1 MPRHDTLAAVDLG
14 SNSFHLQIGRVV
26 EGQIY
31 PLDSVREVVRL
42 GGGLTAEKRIDRAT
56 QANALD
62 ALAKFAER
70 LRGFSRHAV
79 RAVGTN
85 ALRVAKNSPQFLRE
99 ARAVLG
105 FPIEVISGREEARL
119 IYLGVA
125 HSMPA
130 AATGSNLK
138 RRLVVDVGGG
148 STEFI
153 IGTGLEPQLTESLY
167 MGCVSY
173 SLKYFPDGKID
184 KARMKAAEV
193 AARQELAGIVRGYRT
208 AGWDEAVG
216 SSGTARSMENILREN
231 GFAEEG
237 LTRDGLDRLRGLLV
251 KHERADA
258 DRIAG
263 LRPNRAPV
271 LPGGVAIM
279 SAVFDELGIDAMKVS
294 DGALRHGVL
303 YDLLGRVEHRDM
315 REVTVAQFGRRYHV
329 DAAQAER
336 VRALA
341 LKIYDALMV
350 GAERDRDDDPDRMT
364 LDWAAQ
370 LAETGLSIAHAQYHK
385 HSAYVISNADM
396 PGFSRMEQA
405 RLARIVLAHR
415 GKLGKIQDAA
425 LEGADWKLVFALR
438 TASLIL
444 RRRADLKLP
453 FLRVAADHGGF
464 AIDLPQSWL
473 DENPLS
479 AAALESEADHWKTV
493 GMRLAV
499 TGLSDKKVS
508 VLQQAR

>member
-1 MPRHDTLAAVDLG
+1 MAKQDTLAAVDLG

-26 EGQIY
+26 DKQIY

-56 QANALD
+56 QAKALE

-70 LRGFSRHAV
+70 LRGFPRQAV

-99 ARAVLG
+99 ARQALG

-125 HSMPA
+125 HALPVS
-130 AATGSNLK
+130 SK

-167 MGCVSY
+167 MGCVSF
-173 SLKYFPDGKID
+173 SLKYFPDGRID
-184 KARMKAAEV
+184 KARMKAAEI
-193 AARQELAGIVRGYRT
+193 AAQQELAGIAHGYRA

-231 GFAEEG
+231 GFAEDG
-237 LTRDGLDRLRGLLV
+237 LTREGLERLRSLLV
-251 KHERADA
+251 KHERADP
-258 DRIAG
+258 DKIAG

-271 LPGGVAIM
+271 LPGGVAILG
-279 SAVFDELGIDAMKVS
+279 AVFRELGLESMKVS

-315 REVTVAQFGRRYHV
+315 REVTVQQFMRRYRV
-329 DAAQAER
+329 DAAHAER
-336 VRALA
+336 VMNLS
-341 LKIYDALMV
+341 LKIYDALQL
-350 GAERDRDDDPDRMT
+350 GADRQDDPDRT
-364 LDWAAQ
+364 LLEWAAR
-370 LAETGLSIAHAQYHK
+370 LAEVGLSIAHAQYHK
-385 HSAYVISNADM
+385 HSAYVLSNADM

-415 GKLGKIQDAA
+415 GKLGKIQDVG

-444 RRRADLKLP
+444 RSRTDQRLP
-453 FLRVAADHGGF
+453 FLRVAADDGGF

-479 AAALESEADHWKTV
+479 ADALESEAHHWKAV
-493 GMRLAV
+493 GMKLAV
-499 TGLSDKKVS
+499 SGLSDKKVS
-508 VLQQAR
+508 VLQQVR

>member
-1 MPRHDTLAAVDLG
+1 MPRHETLAAVDLG

-26 EGQIY
+26 DGQIY
-31 PLDSVREVVRL
+31 PLDAVREVVRL

-56 QANALD
+56 QAKALE

-70 LRGFSRHAV
+70 LRGFSRSAV

-85 ALRVAKNSPQFLRE
+85 ALRIAKNSPQFLRE
-99 ARAVLG
+99 ARATLG

-125 HSMPA
+125 RSMPA
-130 AATGSNLK
+130 TEH
-138 RRLVVDVGGG
+138 RRLVVDIGGG
-148 STEFI
+148 STEFV
-153 IGTGLEPQLTESLY
+153 IGTGLEPQLMESLY

-173 SLKYFPDGKID
+173 SLKYFPEGKVD
-184 KARMKAAEV
+184 KPRMKAAEL
-193 AARQELAGIVRGYRT
+193 AARQELAGIAGAYRA

-216 SSGTARSMENILREN
+216 SSGTARSIETILREN
-231 GFAEEG
+231 GFAAEGITREG
-237 LTRDGLDRLRGLLV
+237 LERLRTLLI
-251 KHERADA
+251 KSEKADP

-263 LRPNRAPV
+263 LRANRAPV

-279 SAVFDELGIDAMKVS
+279 SAVFDELGVDAMKVS

-303 YDLLGRVEHRDM
+303 YDLLGRVQHRDM
-315 REVTVAQFGRRYHV
+315 REATVVQFMRRYHV

-336 VRALA
+336 IRNLS
-341 LKIYDALMV
+341 LLIYDALSP
-350 GAERDRDDDPDRMT
+350 GTDRDDDADRTM
-364 LDWAAQ
+364 LDWAAR

-385 HSAYVISNADM
+385 HSAYVLSNADM

-415 GKLGKIQDAA
+415 GKLSKIQDAG

-444 RRRADLKLP
+444 RSRTDLKLP
-453 FLRVAADHGGF
+453 FLRVAFDAGGF

-473 DENPLS
+473 EENPLS
-479 AAALESEADHWKTV
+479 AAALESESDQWKAV
-493 GMRLAV
+493 GMKLEV
-499 TGLSDKKVS
+499 SGLSDKKVS
-508 VLQQAR
+508 VLKLSR